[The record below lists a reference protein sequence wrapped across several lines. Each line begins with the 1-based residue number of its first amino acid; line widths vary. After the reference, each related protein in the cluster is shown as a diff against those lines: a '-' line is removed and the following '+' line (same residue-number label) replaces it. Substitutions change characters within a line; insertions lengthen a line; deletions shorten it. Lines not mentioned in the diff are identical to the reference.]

1 MDRSTLQWITRAG
14 APSDYQRCPRCG
26 EIIRQDSFYFTRN
39 GCLLINWHPVG
50 YCYLGVPIRDILTI
64 LFAQHQE
71 QLIGSSWRME
81 TDDQEEEGADRQ
93 PGAAAQQPD
102 AAARPMESSKPKW

>member
-1 MDRSTLQWITRAG
+1 MDCRTYQWITREG
-14 APSDYQRCPRCG
+14 GPYETQRCFRCG
-26 EIIRQDSFYFTRN
+26 QIICSDSVFFTRS

-50 YCYLGVPIRDILTI
+50 YCHFWVPIRDILTI

-102 AAARPMESSKPKW
+102 AAARPMDPRS